1 MGSMLEAELSR
12 LSRRPVGRRAFL
24 QNGVLLLMTAPVLD
38 AVFAE
43 EADQPILKIGL
54 VTDLHYA
61 DKPTAGSRFYR
72 ESLDKLTAA
81 ATELQQHDPAFIVE
95 LGDLI
100 DAADTVSEE
109 QGFLKR
115 INRLYSQISDERH
128 YVLGNHCVSTLTKNE
143 FLGEVEREKSYYGFE
158 KGGYHFL
165 VLDACFRGDGQPYG
179 RNNFEWTDA
188 NIPAE
193 ELEWLQAELQTTS
206 KPVIVF
212 THQRL
217 DLMNHYAVRNA
228 VAVRKILE
236 NSKKVRAVF
245 QGHSH
250 ENDYREI
257 GGIHYCTLRAMVEG
271 SGLDKSGCSLL
282 SLAADGTIR
291 VHGFQQQSN
300 YRWTT

>member
-1 MGSMLEAELSR
+1 MLEAELSR

-257 GGIHYCTLRAMVEG
+257 GGIHYCTWRAMVEG

>member
-1 MGSMLEAELSR
+1 MLEAELSR
-12 LSRRPVGRRAFL
+12 LPRLPVGRRAFI
-24 QNGVLLLMTAPVLD
+24 QNGVLLLMTAPALD

-43 EADQPILKIGL
+43 EAVQPILKIGL

-61 DKPTAGSRFYR
+61 DKPTAGSRCYR

-81 ATELQQHDPAFIVE
+81 ASELQQHDPAFIVE

-115 INRLYSQISDERH
+115 INRLYSQISNERH

-165 VLDACFRGDGQPYG
+165 VLDACFRGDGQSYG

-236 NSKKVRAVF
+236 KSGKVRAVF

-271 SGLDKSGCSLL
+271 SGLDKSGCSLM
-282 SLAADGTIR
+282 SLAADGVIR
-291 VHGFQQQSN
+291 IQGFQQQSN

>member
-1 MGSMLEAELSR
+1 MNSDQLNSDLISEQVVTAELER
-12 LSRRPVGRRAFL
+12 L
-24 QNGVLLLMTAPVLD
+24 
-38 AVFAE
+38 
-43 EADQPILKIGL
+43 
-54 VTDLHYA
+54 
-61 DKPTAGSRFYR
+61 R